1 MHWLRCYS
9 HIHPNLHRICFNH
22 ISHWWSLPRHFWLSE
37 TWFRPISCTT
47 TPKPE
52 SLGGAVFWY
61 AGIFSSKKNHHFPT
75 EVFFG
80 RFRGFKTAMN
90 LGTEASF
97 DSPWADPS
105 AVSKTWRISSCFQH
119 PRFYNPM
126 GALKRYQYQKER
138 KVVLQ
143 PSFFKDCWW
152 NCGADLKVWAWFEN
166 MEYFTS
172 RFLLRFKNA
181 MKLPMH
187 MRQDVDAMSY
197 TG

>member
-1 MHWLRCYS
+1 MITYTSSQLSGFLKRDSGQSPVLQPLSLNLSAVPGFLLR
-9 HIHPNLHRICFNH
+9 R
-22 ISHWWSLPRHFWLSE
+22 
-37 TWFRPISCTT
+37 
-47 TPKPE
+47 
-52 SLGGAVFWY
+52 
-61 AGIFSSKKNHHFPT
+61 IFSSKKKPPFST

-90 LGTEASF
+90 LAQMMKQWGTEASF

-152 NCGADLKVWAWFEN
+152 KCGADFKVWAWFEN
-166 MEYFTS
+166 MEYFIS
-172 RFLLRFKNA
+172 WFLLRFKNA
-181 MKLPMH
+181 MKLPMLH
-187 MRQDVDAMSY
+187 AARCRCNVIHGLRGKQCG
-197 TG
+197 TINGF

>member
-1 MHWLRCYS
+1 MITSTSFLAFWNV
-9 HIHPNLHRICFNH
+9 IPANLLYYNPC
-22 ISHWWSLPRHFWLSE
+22 
-37 TWFRPISCTT
+37 
-47 TPKPE
+47 KPE
-52 SLGGAVFWY
+52 SLGGPVFWLRR
-61 AGIFSSKKNHHFPT
+61 IFSSKKKTPPFST
-75 EVFFG
+75 QVIG
-80 RFRGFKTAMN
+80 RFEDSKPPWTYIAQMMKQW
-90 LGTEASF
+90 GTEASF
-97 DSPWADPS
+97 DSPWADRS

-152 NCGADLKVWAWFEN
+152 KCGADLKVWAWFEN

-181 MKLPMH
+181 MKLPMLH
-187 MRQDVDAMSY
+187 AARCRCNVIHGLRGKQCG
-197 TG
+197 TINGF